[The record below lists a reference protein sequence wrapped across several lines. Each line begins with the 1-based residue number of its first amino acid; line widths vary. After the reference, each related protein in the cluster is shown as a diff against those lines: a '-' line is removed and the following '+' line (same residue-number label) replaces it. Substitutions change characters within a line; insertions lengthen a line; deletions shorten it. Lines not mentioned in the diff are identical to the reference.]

1 MAAADTQT
9 GRKQLQPTT
18 GEPRHSQQ
26 SVSGHEPAPISHPAF
41 PFCSNHEPAASC
53 CSYRL
58 RASSPLGCR
67 RTASLS
73 QNARE
78 GCSKNRQAK
87 KQPENQAQFA
97 WKDAAHILAACGRKP
112 PINPDPASKGVVPK
126 RRLLSLLLFQSG
138 RVAPLNTGT
147 HFLSNL
153 SPTPHLL

>member
-1 MAAADTQT
+1 MWPRRTLKPDGSSFNQPPASRDTANSQCRATSQRPSAIPHFLFVQTMNRLHPVAAT
-9 GRKQLQPTT
+9 G
-18 GEPRHSQQ
+18 
-26 SVSGHEPAPISHPAF
+26 PAPPARWAVGAL
-41 PFCSNHEPAASC
+41 PPSRKTQEREAAK
-53 CSYRL
+53 
-58 RASSPLGCR
+58 
-67 RTASLS
+67 TDK
-73 QNARE
+73 Q
-78 GCSKNRQAK
+78 

-153 SPTPHLL
+153 SSTPHLL